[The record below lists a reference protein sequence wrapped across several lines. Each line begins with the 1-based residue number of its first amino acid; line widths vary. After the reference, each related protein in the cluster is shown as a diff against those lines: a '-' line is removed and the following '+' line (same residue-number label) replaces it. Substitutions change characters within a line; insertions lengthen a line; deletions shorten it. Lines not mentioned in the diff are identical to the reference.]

1 MSELQKS
8 FAKAKLASMPREP
21 LLVPAA
27 FAEEDENA
35 EEQTDELQPLPES
48 AQDEDSSSTS
58 STSSAS
64 STGTIR
70 PNSKHL
76 FARTTG
82 LRPGKKPLEPL
93 PWTDYFAQEYYLENV
108 RSNETVIHHVYI
120 TPPAPKGPLFVLHHG
135 AGSSGLSFALFAIEL
150 RKALPSAGILSVEA
164 RGHGETTVK
173 SPQGQTK
180 GEPHDLC
187 LDILSSD
194 LSDTIKLVQGKLHW
208 PRLPDMVLV
217 GHSLGG
223 PIVTDVAMRGS
234 LGSAVLGYAVLDVV
248 EVTQLYWQNWFTGL
262 SKKFLEAR
270 GGKLLI
276 LAGTDRL
283 DKELMIGQM
292 QGKYQLQVFPDAGHF
307 IQEDQPEKTALVVAD
322 FYRRNDRSAL
332 VLPPKVIKQ

>member
-1 MSELQKS
+1 MCPIS
-8 FAKAKLASMPREP
+8 
-21 LLVPAA
+21 
-27 FAEEDENA
+27 
-35 EEQTDELQPLPES
+35 
-48 AQDEDSSSTS
+48 
-58 STSSAS
+58 
-64 STGTIR
+64 
-70 PNSKHL
+70 
-76 FARTTG
+76 

-248 EVTQLYWQNWFTGL
+248 EGKMRLFLIPMVLIYPLGSAMDALQQMNAYLTARPKSFPSLASAIEWQ
-262 SKKFLEAR
+262 
-270 GGKLLI
+270 
-276 LAGTDRL
+276 
-283 DKELMIGQM
+283 
-292 QGKYQLQVFPDAGHF
+292 
-307 IQEDQPEKTALVVAD
+307 
-322 FYRRNDRSAL
+322 
-332 VLPPKVIKQ
+332 